1 MSDALLRIDG
11 LNAFYG
17 DVQVLWDVKLQVCPG
32 EIVSVIGPNGA
43 GKSTIMRA
51 IMGLVKIKGSGG
63 RPALNYV
70 GKTLDGLSTEVV
82 VKLGIC
88 LVPEGSGVFPDMTC
102 MGNLKLGAYTL
113 KDNRRQS
120 ELLEEV
126 VELFPK
132 LGERSN
138 QMAKTL
144 SGGERQ
150 MLAIG
155 RALMSEPKFLL
166 LDEPSLG
173 LHPLM
178 VSHIFGNIEKIN
190 QRGLPVLLVE
200 QKVSIALKMSHRTY
214 VLENGRVVMLGR
226 GNELLEDDHIR
237 KAYLSV

>member
-1 MSDALLRIDG
+1 
-11 LNAFYG
+11 
-17 DVQVLWDVKLQVCPG
+17 
-32 EIVSVIGPNGA
+32 
-43 GKSTIMRA
+43 
-51 IMGLVKIKGSGG
+51 
-63 RPALNYV
+63 
-70 GKTLDGLSTEVV
+70 
-82 VKLGIC
+82 
-88 LVPEGSGVFPDMTC
+88 
-102 MGNLKLGAYTL
+102 
-113 KDNRRQS
+113 
-120 ELLEEV
+120 
-126 VELFPK
+126 
-132 LGERSN
+132 
-138 QMAKTL
+138 
-144 SGGERQ
+144 